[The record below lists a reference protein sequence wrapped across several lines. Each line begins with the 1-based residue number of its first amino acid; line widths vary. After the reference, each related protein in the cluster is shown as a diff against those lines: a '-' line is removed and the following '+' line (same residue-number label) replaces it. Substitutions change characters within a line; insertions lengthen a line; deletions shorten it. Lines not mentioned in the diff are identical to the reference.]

1 MTTPRDLLTQAAALP
16 TDATATPTDAL
27 AVALARE
34 FAWTRACIATLA
46 VEVDKALAYITQR
59 GGQHAGTPL
68 LAGCSRGALLV
79 LQREIAAA
87 QGGAPDHVALRVLIE
102 TGDLS

>member
-1 MTTPRDLLTQAAALP
+1 MTPRDLLTAAAALP

-34 FAWTRACIATLA
+34 FAWTRACLATLA

-87 QGGAPDHVALRVLIE
+87 QGGARKDVDLGLLIE
-102 TGDLS
+102 TGDPS

>member
-1 MTTPRDLLTQAAALP
+1 MTPRNLLTQAAALP

-34 FAWTRACIATLA
+34 FAWTRAILA
-46 VEVDKALAYITQR
+46 ALAHEVDKALGYITQR

-68 LAGCSRGALLV
+68 LAGCSRGALLA

-87 QGGAPDHVALRVLIE
+87 QGGARADVDLGVLIE
-102 TGDLS
+102 AGDPS